1 MCPPMTTAFVLS
13 GGGNLGPMQA
23 GTILALQ
30 EAGISPDLFVGTSV
44 GALNAGFLSTRPGVA
59 GARNLVAAWNALRRR
74 EAVQLSPIRALA
86 GFLGVRNHLISPLQL
101 RRLIGRWI
109 EVDRIEDTE
118 VPLAVSATDA
128 LSGEAVVFTNG
139 DASDCLAASSAIPG
153 LFPPVRIG
161 NRWFIDGSLSANPP
175 VLQAQALGA
184 DRIYVI
190 TTSTAARSSPPRGA
204 VAMAMNSVSLVTS
217 RSARSELAQALRHA
231 DETGG
236 HIHVVPSSEPAAPGP
251 FDYGRSASLAE
262 AAYRRTRRWLD
273 ETETSSSAP
282 TDLTADR
289 EGLPSPNA

>member
-1 MCPPMTTAFVLS
+1 
-13 GGGNLGPMQA
+13 MQA
-23 GTILALQ
+23 GTILALE
-30 EAGISPDLFVGTSV
+30 EAGIHPDLFVGTSV

-86 GFLGVRNHLISPLQL
+86 GFLGVRNHLISPTHL

-118 VPLAVSATDA
+118 VPLAVTATDA
-128 LSGEAVVFTNG
+128 LSGEAMVFTHG
-139 DASDCLAASSAIPG
+139 DVSDCLAASSAIPG

-161 NRWFIDGSLSANPP
+161 SRWFVDGSLSANRP

-190 TTSTAARSSPPRGA
+190 TTSTATRLSPPRGA

-217 RSARSELAQALRHA
+217 GTARHELALALRQA
-231 DETGG
+231 EETGG
-236 HIHVVPSSEPAAPGP
+236 RIHIVPSSEPAAPGP

-262 AAYRRTRRWLD
+262 AAYRRTQTWLR
-273 ETETSSSAP
+273 ELETSSGVL
-282 TDLTADR
+282 TDLPSDR

>member
-1 MCPPMTTAFVLS
+1 MTTAFVLS

-23 GTILALQ
+23 GTILALE
-30 EAGISPDLFVGTSV
+30 EAGIHPDLFVGTSV

-86 GFLGVRNHLISPLQL
+86 GFLGVRNHLISPTHL

-118 VPLAVSATDA
+118 VPLAVTATDA
-128 LSGEAVVFTNG
+128 LSGEAMVFTHG
-139 DASDCLAASSAIPG
+139 DVSDCLAASSAIPG

-161 NRWFIDGSLSANPP
+161 SRWFVDGSLSANRP

-190 TTSTAARSSPPRGA
+190 TTSTATRLSPPRGA

-217 RSARSELAQALRHA
+217 GTARHELALALRQA
-231 DETGG
+231 EETGG
-236 HIHVVPSSEPAAPGP
+236 QIHIVPSSEPAAPGP

-262 AAYRRTRRWLD
+262 AAYRRTQTWLR
-273 ETETSSSAP
+273 ELETSSGVL
-282 TDLTADR
+282 TDLPGDR

>member
-1 MCPPMTTAFVLS
+1 
-13 GGGNLGPMQA
+13 MQA
-23 GTILALQ
+23 GTILALE
-30 EAGISPDLFVGTSV
+30 EAGIHPDLFVGTSV

-86 GFLGVRNHLISPLQL
+86 GFLGVRNHLISPTHL

-118 VPLAVSATDA
+118 VPLAVTATDA
-128 LSGEAVVFTNG
+128 LSGEAMVFTHG
-139 DASDCLAASSAIPG
+139 DVSDCLAASSAIPG

-161 NRWFIDGSLSANPP
+161 SRWFVDGSLSANRP

-190 TTSTAARSSPPRGA
+190 TTSTATRLSPPRGA

-217 RSARSELAQALRHA
+217 GTARHELALALRQA
-231 DETGG
+231 EETGG
-236 HIHVVPSSEPAAPGP
+236 QIHIVPSSEPAAPGP

-262 AAYRRTRRWLD
+262 AAYRRTQTWLR
-273 ETETSSSAP
+273 ELETSSGVL
-282 TDLTADR
+282 TDLPGDR

>member
-1 MCPPMTTAFVLS
+1 
-13 GGGNLGPMQA
+13 MQA
-23 GTILALQ
+23 GTILALE
-30 EAGISPDLFVGTSV
+30 EAGIHPDLFVGTSV

-86 GFLGVRNHLISPLQL
+86 GFLGVRNHLISPTHL

-118 VPLAVSATDA
+118 VPLAVTATDA
-128 LSGEAVVFTNG
+128 LSGEAMVFTHG
-139 DASDCLAASSAIPG
+139 DVSDCLAASSAIPG

-161 NRWFIDGSLSANPP
+161 SRWFVDGSLSANRP

-190 TTSTAARSSPPRGA
+190 TTSTATRLSPPRGA

-217 RSARSELAQALRHA
+217 GTARHELALALRQA
-231 DETGG
+231 EETGG
-236 HIHVVPSSEPAAPGP
+236 QIHIVPSSEPAAPGP

-262 AAYRRTRRWLD
+262 AAYRRTQTWLR
-273 ETETSSSAP
+273 ELETSSGVL
-282 TDLTADR
+282 TDLPSDR